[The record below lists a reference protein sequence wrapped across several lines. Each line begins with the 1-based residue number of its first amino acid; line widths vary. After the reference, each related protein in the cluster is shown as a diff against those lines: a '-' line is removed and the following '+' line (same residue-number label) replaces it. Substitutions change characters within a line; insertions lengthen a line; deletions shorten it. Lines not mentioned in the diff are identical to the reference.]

1 MSNSKFTL
9 EEYIAKASDNINS
22 DRALASKLLIELMQ
36 EMGKSTDKYIHK
48 EFGDVASSYLETLQR
63 SNEQL
68 VKLTAIIQR
77 REGVQAGLG
86 ETEKDQIFDAIK
98 GE

>member
-9 EEYIAKASDNINS
+9 DQYIEKASENINA
-22 DRALASKLLIELMQ
+22 DRAMANKLLVELMQ
-36 EMGKSTDKYIHK
+36 EMGKSTDKYVHK
-48 EFGDVASSYLETLQR
+48 DFGDIASSYLETLQR

-68 VKLTAIIQR
+68 VKIAAIIQR
-77 REGVQAGLG
+77 RESVEGGLG

>member
-1 MSNSKFTL
+1 MSNSKFSL
-9 EEYIAKASDNINS
+9 DQYIEKASENINA
-22 DRALASKLLIELMQ
+22 DRALANKLLIDLMQ

-48 EFGDVASSYLETLQR
+48 EFGDVASNYLETLQR

-68 VKLTAIIQR
+68 VKLTGIIQR
-77 REGVQAGLG
+77 RESVQSGLG
-86 ETEKDQIFDAIK
+86 DMERDQIFDAIK

>member
-9 EEYIAKASDNINS
+9 DQYIEKASENINA
-22 DRALASKLLIELMQ
+22 DRAMANKLLVELMQ
-36 EMGKSTDKYIHK
+36 EMSKSNDKYIHK
-48 EFGDVASSYLETLQR
+48 EFGDIASSYLETLQR

-68 VKLTAIIQR
+68 VKIASIIQR
-77 REGVQAGLG
+77 RESVEGGLG